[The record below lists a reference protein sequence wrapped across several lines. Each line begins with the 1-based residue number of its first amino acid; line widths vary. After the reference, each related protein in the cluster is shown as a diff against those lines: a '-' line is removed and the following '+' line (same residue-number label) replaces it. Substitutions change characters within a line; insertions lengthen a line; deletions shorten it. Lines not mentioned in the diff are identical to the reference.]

1 VGTDGIGIGKKKQQL
16 YASTCACLFFLVCES
31 ERDENR
37 AIKEN
42 KEIQSNVE
50 AKHMQILG
58 SVKTTNEAKILLF

>member
-1 VGTDGIGIGKKKQQL
+1 MLQRVRVF
-16 YASTCACLFFLVCES
+16 FFLVCES